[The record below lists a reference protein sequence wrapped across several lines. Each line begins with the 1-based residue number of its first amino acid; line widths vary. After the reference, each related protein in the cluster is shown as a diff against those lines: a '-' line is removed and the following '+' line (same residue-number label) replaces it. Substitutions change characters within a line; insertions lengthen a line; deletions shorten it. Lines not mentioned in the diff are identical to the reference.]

1 MTLSVLTANGLLDG
15 EVLYLTATGDW
26 SQRLS
31 ESDVARSPEDE
42 ARLLEIGEQA
52 VAARLVVGPYLAK
65 VAEANGQI
73 QPLGQREIIRA
84 AGPTVRTDL
93 ERQAPGRE
101 AAA

>member
-15 EVLYLTATGDW
+15 EVLYLTTAGDW
-26 SQRLS
+26 SPRLS
-31 ESDVARSPEDE
+31 ESAVARSEEDE
-42 ARLLEIGEQA
+42 TRLLTIGEQS
-52 VAARLVVGPYLAK
+52 VKERLVVGPYLAK
-65 VAEANGQI
+65 VAEADGKI

-93 ERQAPGRE
+93 ERPAQRRE